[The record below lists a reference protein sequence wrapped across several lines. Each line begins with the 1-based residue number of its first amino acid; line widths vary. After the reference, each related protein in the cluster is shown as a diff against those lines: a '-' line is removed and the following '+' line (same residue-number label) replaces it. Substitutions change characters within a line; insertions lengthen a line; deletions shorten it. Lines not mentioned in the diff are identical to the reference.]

1 MIELLTSDPAILV
14 MTGAGLLA
22 TGITI
27 VRDARAQRRAS
38 GTIDQISLAVESEK
52 LAA

>member
-1 MIELLTSDPAILV
+1 MIELLTSDTAIV
-14 MTGAGLLA
+14 FMAGAGLLA

-38 GTIDQISLAVESEK
+38 STIEQIPLAVESEK

>member
-1 MIELLTSDPAILV
+1 VIEFLTSDPAILV

-38 GTIDQISLAVESEK
+38 STIDQIPLAVESEK